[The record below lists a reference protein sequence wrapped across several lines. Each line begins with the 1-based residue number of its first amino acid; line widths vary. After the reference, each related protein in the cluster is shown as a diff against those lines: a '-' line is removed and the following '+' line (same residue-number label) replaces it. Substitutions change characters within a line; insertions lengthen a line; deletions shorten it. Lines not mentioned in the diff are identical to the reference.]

1 MCKIDD
7 YGGKM
12 GVETPI
18 FLNGLILWGIIGA
31 IVENDFVKAS

>member
-1 MCKIDD
+1 MIMGEDD

-18 FLNGLILWGIIGA
+18 FLNGLILWGIIGLLLKM
-31 IVENDFVKAS
+31 IL